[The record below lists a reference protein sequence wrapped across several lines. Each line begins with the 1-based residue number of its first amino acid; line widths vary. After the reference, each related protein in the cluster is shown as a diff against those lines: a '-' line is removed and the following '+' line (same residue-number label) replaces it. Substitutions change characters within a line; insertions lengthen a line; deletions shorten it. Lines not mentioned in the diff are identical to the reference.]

1 MLRFQNHLRIFL
13 FQNAKI
19 LRILIKSLFLESHK
33 IPILRISYK
42 KGSLLK
48 LRTSHRRLQTT
59 TDESH
64 TSHRRL
70 RRVTDEPRTT
80 TDESETSHKKL
91 QTSHRRV
98 TDDYEGSFRKFFRMH
113 L

>member
-19 LRILIKSLFLESHK
+19 LRIPIKSLFLESYE

-48 LRTSHRRLQTT
+48 VR
-59 TDESH
+59 
-64 TSHRRL
+64 
-70 RRVTDEPRTT
+70 
-80 TDESETSHKKL
+80 
-91 QTSHRRV
+91 TSHRRV
-98 TDDYEGSFRKFFRMH
+98 TDDYRQLQTSHIRVTDG
-113 L
+113 